1 MAAEVK
7 ENTEVLN
14 AIFKSVFRSETRYP
28 GLPPNLG
35 VSDGEKNRLP
45 TIKVK
50 TTEDLLLHLDCH
62 KSMGPDGIHS
72 RVLRERV
79 EVTGK
84 PPSIISSV
92 PCEPERSHRIGGLS
106 V

>member
-1 MAAEVK
+1 MTAEVK

-35 VSDGEKNRLP
+35 VSDGEKNKLP
-45 TIKVK
+45 MIKVK

-62 KSMGPDGIHS
+62 KSMGLDGIHS

-84 PPSIISSV
+84 PPSIISQCS
-92 PCEPERSHRIGGLS
+92 L
-106 V
+106 